1 MTEVPEKPSTRKS
14 GGIGDETDLTNKFSV
29 RPPFRRFSVVA
40 FVSVLSMASIDLYAQ
55 TRLRVELT
63 DQGDCSVTTNSAAG
77 RSHVRYP
84 RQRADWRCAVTAVGG
99 SEAVDLEIVAPPGA
113 GRPAASFPRATWS
126 EEQGR
131 WIGRARLPSPPSVV
145 RIVPSGSSREAWLD
159 VAVLAAAAAAMMW
172 SLAIAGRASRGRRA
186 QGAA

>member
-1 MTEVPEKPSTRKS
+1 VEFRIQNPESRRCASAHTFCILNSVFWILNS
-14 GGIGDETDLTNKFSV
+14 GFWILTAILLTPV
-29 RPPFRRFSVVA
+29 H
-40 FVSVLSMASIDLYAQ
+40 LSAD

-63 DQGDCSVTTNSAAG
+63 DRGDCSVTTNSAAG

-99 SEAVDLEIVAPPGA
+99 SEPIDLEIVAPPGA
-113 GRPAASFPRATWS
+113 GRPASSFPRATWT

-131 WIGRARLPSPPSVV
+131 WIGRARLPSPPSFV
-145 RIVPSGSSREAWLD
+145 RLVPSGSSREAWLD

-172 SLAIAGRASRGRRA
+172 SLSIAGRAPRGGRA
-186 QGAA
+186 QGSA

>member
-1 MTEVPEKPSTRKS
+1 MRAPARRAFGPFCILYSVFCILGSTVHLHA
-14 GGIGDETDLTNKFSV
+14 D
-29 RPPFRRFSVVA
+29 
-40 FVSVLSMASIDLYAQ
+40 

-99 SEAVDLEIVAPPGA
+99 SEPVDLEIVAPPGA
-113 GRPAASFPRATWS
+113 GRPASSFPRATWS

-131 WIGRARLPSPPSVV
+131 WIGRARLPSPPSFV

-159 VAVLAAAAAAMMW
+159 IAVLAAAAAAMMW
-172 SLAIAGRASRGRRA
+172 SLSIAGRAPRGGRP